1 MIRFIQL
8 TLIGKEFNPVDL
20 YVTPSPE
27 ILELFSKVATRN
39 IEAITAR
46 TPCTVK
52 QQFPK
57 AIQNHTLNIDI
68 NRCGEIISAMWEI
81 DYTRALS

>member
-1 MIRFIQL
+1 MQETIRRNKMIRFIQL

-39 IEAITAR
+39 IEAITVSFAR
-46 TPCTVK
+46 KNKTPFMIAN
-52 QQFPK
+52 QF
-57 AIQNHTLNIDI
+57 AIKYKRARNWCYTKFNH
-68 NRCGEIISAMWEI
+68 
-81 DYTRALS
+81 